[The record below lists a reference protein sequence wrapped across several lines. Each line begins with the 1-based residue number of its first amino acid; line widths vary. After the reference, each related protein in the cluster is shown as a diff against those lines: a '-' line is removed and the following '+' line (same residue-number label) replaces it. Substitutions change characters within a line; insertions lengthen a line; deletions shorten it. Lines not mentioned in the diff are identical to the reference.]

1 VDLSAQINERLGAKK
16 NYHLTKQSK
25 IRYLYAMTK
34 KNSIQ
39 HTSDSDLTHS
49 MAHYLLTIHKLKETK
64 GYARV
69 TDIAKD
75 MGLTKGSVST
85 ALTNLKKKELVV
97 EDESKFLS
105 LSERGHDEVHS
116 ILTSRTLLYYFL
128 KDILKVDEEVA
139 HKDSCLMEHLLSDD
153 TREKF
158 FQFMKLASSEPSKI
172 KYKTELDL
180 SQFKNHDEF
189 LHAQKGDKY
198 LE

>member
-1 VDLSAQINERLGAKK
+1 MSKK
-16 NYHLTKQSK
+16 N
-25 IRYLYAMTK
+25 I
-34 KNSIQ
+34 IQ

-85 ALTNLKKKELVV
+85 ALTSLKKKDLVL

-105 LSERGHDEVHS
+105 LSPKGHEEVHS

-128 KDILKVDEEVA
+128 KDIIKVSEEIA
-139 HKDSCLMEHLLSDD
+139 HKDSCLMEHLLSEE
-153 TREKF
+153 TRENF
-158 FQFMKLASSEPSKI
+158 FQFMKQVSTKPEKV
-172 KYKTELDL
+172 KFQTELDL
-180 SQFKNHDEF
+180 GAYKNHDEF

>member
-1 VDLSAQINERLGAKK
+1 
-16 NYHLTKQSK
+16 
-25 IRYLYAMTK
+25 MTK

-49 MAHYLLTIHKLKETK
+49 MAHYLLTIHKLKESK

-85 ALTNLKKKELVV
+85 ALTNLKKKNLVV

-105 LSERGHDEVHS
+105 LSDHGHNEVHS
-116 ILTSRTLLYYFL
+116 ILTSRTLLYYFF
-128 KDILKVDEEVA
+128 KDVLKVDEEIA
-139 HKDSCLMEHLLSDD
+139 HNDSCLMEHLLSEE

-158 FQFMKLASSEPSKI
+158 FQFMKMASTKPDKI

-180 SQFKNHDEF
+180 GSFKNHDEF
-189 LHAQKGDKY
+189 IHAQKGDKY

>member
-1 VDLSAQINERLGAKK
+1 
-16 NYHLTKQSK
+16 
-25 IRYLYAMTK
+25 MTK

-49 MAHYLLTIHKLKETK
+49 MAHYLLTIHKLKESK

-85 ALTNLKKKELVV
+85 ALTNLKKKNLVV

-105 LSERGHDEVHS
+105 LSDKGHDEVHS
-116 ILTSRTLLYYFL
+116 ILTSRTLLYYFF
-128 KDILKVDEEVA
+128 KDILKVDEETA
-139 HKDSCLMEHLLSDD
+139 HNDSCLMEHLLSED

-158 FQFMKLASSEPSKI
+158 FQFMKMTSTKPEKVKI
-172 KYKTELDL
+172 KTDLDL
-180 SQFKNHDEF
+180 SGFKNHDEF